1 MSLKTVFII
10 NAIVAGFFALV
21 SLLLPATMLSW
32 YGVVSTDALELMTRF
47 FGVTLLTIAL
57 ATFYLKNAAFK
68 SEVKSFVL
76 ALLISNAVGVIVA
89 VWGQFSNIVN
99 NLGWSII
106 IIYVFLTIAY
116 FSIYSKKQA
125 T

>member
-10 NAIVAGFFALV
+10 NAIIAGFFALV
-21 SLLLPATMLSW
+21 SLLLPTTMLSW
-32 YGVVSTDALELMTRF
+32 YGVVSTDALVLMARF

-57 ATFYLKNAAFK
+57 VTFNLKNAEFK
-68 SEVKSFVL
+68 AEVKSFVF

-89 VWGQFSNIVN
+89 IWGQFVNIVN

-116 FSIYSKKQA
+116 YSIYSKK
-125 T
+125 

>member
-1 MSLKTVFII
+1 MLHTKFTVFII
-10 NAIVAGFFALV
+10 NTIIAGFFALV

-57 ATFYLKNAAFK
+57 ATFYLKNAEFK

-116 FSIYSKKQA
+116 FSIYSKK
-125 T
+125 

>member
-10 NAIVAGFFALV
+10 NAIIAGFFAIV
-21 SLLLPATMLSW
+21 SLLLPTTMLSW
-32 YGVVSTDALELMTRF
+32 YGVVSTDGLVLMTRF

-57 ATFYLKNAAFK
+57 STFNLKNAEFK
-68 SEVKSFVL
+68 SEVKSFVF

-89 VWGQFSNIVN
+89 IWGQFAKIVN

-116 FSIYSKKQA
+116 YSIYSKK
-125 T
+125 

>member
-10 NAIVAGFFALV
+10 NAIIAGFFASV
-21 SLLLPATMLSW
+21 SLLLPTTMLSW
-32 YGVVSTDALELMTRF
+32 YGVVSTDALVLMTRF

-57 ATFYLKNAAFK
+57 ATFNLKNAEFK
-68 SEVKSFVL
+68 SEVKSFVF

-89 VWGQFSNIVN
+89 IWGQFANIVN

-116 FSIYSKKQA
+116 YSIYSKK
-125 T
+125 

>member
-10 NAIVAGFFALV
+10 NTIIAGFFALV
-21 SLLLPATMLSW
+21 SLLIPATMLSW

-57 ATFYLKNAAFK
+57 ATFYLKNAEFK

-116 FSIYSKKQA
+116 YSIYSKK
-125 T
+125 

>member
-10 NAIVAGFFALV
+10 NTIIAGFFALV

-57 ATFYLKNAAFK
+57 ATFYLKNAEFK

-89 VWGQFSNIVN
+89 IWGPIFK
-99 NLGWSII
+99 
-106 IIYVFLTIAY
+106 
-116 FSIYSKKQA
+116 YS
-125 T
+125 

>member
-10 NAIVAGFFALV
+10 NAIIAGFFAFV
-21 SLLLPATMLSW
+21 SLLLPTSMLSW
-32 YGVVSTDALELMTRF
+32 FGVVSTDALVLMTRF

-57 ATFYLKNAAFK
+57 ATFNLKNAEFK
-68 SEVKSFVL
+68 SEVKSFVF
-76 ALLISNAVGVIVA
+76 ALLISNAVGVLVA
-89 VWGQFSNIVN
+89 IWGQFANIVN

-116 FSIYSKKQA
+116 YSIYSKK
-125 T
+125 

>member
-10 NAIVAGFFALV
+10 NAIIAGFFAFV
-21 SLLLPATMLSW
+21 SLLLPTAMLSW
-32 YGVVSTDALELMTRF
+32 YGVVSTDALVLMTRF

-57 ATFYLKNAAFK
+57 ATFNLKNAEFK
-68 SEVKSFVL
+68 SEVKLFVF
-76 ALLISNAVGVIVA
+76 ALLISNAVGVLVA
-89 VWGQFSNIVN
+89 IWGQFANIVN

-116 FSIYSKKQA
+116 YSIYSKK
-125 T
+125 